1 MAQSVFAP
9 STHARRRVGCCWA
22 LMLLMVVVGAG
33 SLDWMLALAAAMAIE
48 KNAAWGRRVTRRS
61 ASRCSAARC

>member
-1 MAQSVFAP
+1 MFAP
-9 STHARRRVGCCWA
+9 STRARRRVGCCWA

-33 SLDWMLALAAAMAIE
+33 SLDWMLAAAMAIE

-61 ASRCSAARC
+61 ASHCSAARC

>member
-1 MAQSVFAP
+1 MFAP
-9 STHARRRVGCCWA
+9 STRARRRVGCCWA

-33 SLDWMLALAAAMAIE
+33 SLDWMLALALAATMAIE

-61 ASRCSAARC
+61 TSRCSAARC